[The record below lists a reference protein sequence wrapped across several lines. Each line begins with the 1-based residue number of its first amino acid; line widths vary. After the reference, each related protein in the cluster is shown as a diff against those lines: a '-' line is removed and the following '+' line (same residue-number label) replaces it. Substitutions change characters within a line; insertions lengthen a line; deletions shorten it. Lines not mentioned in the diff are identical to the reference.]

1 MDRYFVWLLQP
12 IATQSLTAKLLHS
25 ASNQI
30 QKTLELDIR
39 ISLLTRFKSSQICNV
54 VCVMAVTVS
63 SVSTVNVVIT
73 VVRPASVIVVVQVTN
88 VETVR

>member
-1 MDRYFVWLLQP
+1 
-12 IATQSLTAKLLHS
+12 
-25 ASNQI
+25 
-30 QKTLELDIR
+30 
-39 ISLLTRFKSSQICNV
+39 
-54 VCVMAVTVS
+54 MAVTVS